1 MSDLPISE
9 SKDDTSN
16 SRKIKRRKPNAPSV
30 KTLEDLIN
38 LSDTMI
44 QTNCY
49 YNNIDNSMLARISPY
64 LKELN
69 KMIGLTDIKQSITNQ
84 MLYYLQHLHLESN
97 EFSGIQSSSTQG
109 PPTPQNPQNPV
120 IASLLSEIYSDIP
133 GPRRFT
139 RFSPPSTVAMTRQI
153 SVTQLHASRTL
164 LSMSQQGGLSSH
176 NNPSDNAQVSLSESL
191 ENKKAI
197 DKLYE
202 NGEYLHTVIT
212 GPPGAGKTQV
222 AKILSCI
229 YHNLNIFK
237 TKNKPMELKI
247 ANRND
252 FIAKYLGQTADKT
265 RKFLDSCLG
274 SVVFID
280 EAYSVG
286 HPPDSNGDSYVNE
299 ALDTLN
305 EYMSSH
311 KDDICIILA
320 GYEKELDERFFRI
333 NPGLRRRF
341 KWHHNIGE
349 YTGEELHKIFL
360 GKVSQGCWKLAEGDA
375 KLIENYI
382 VSNKK
387 QFIFGGGDMEQLFSI
402 AKIQSSI
409 RTFSLADCDRRCIIL
424 QDVIDS
430 IPTLVKKRPEK
441 PKYLSMYT

>member
-1 MSDLPISE
+1 MSDIPISE

-38 LSDTMI
+38 LSDTML

-49 YNNIDNSMLARISPY
+49 YNNIDNSMLARIAPY

-97 EFSGIQSSSTQG
+97 EFLGTQNTASSQA
-109 PPTPQNPQNPV
+109 PPNPQNPV
-120 IASLLSEIYSDIP
+120 IASLLSEIYSDP
-133 GPRRFT
+133 SRGRFS
-139 RFSPPSTVAMTRQI
+139 RFSPPQPIIMPPVAMTRQI

-164 LSMSQQGGLSSH
+164 LSMSQQGSL
-176 NNPSDNAQVSLSESL
+176 NNPSDSAQVSMSSSL
-191 ENKKAI
+191 EDKKAI
-197 DKLYE
+197 SRLYE

-237 TKNKPMELKI
+237 TKNKPMELKV

-360 GKVSQGCWKLAEGDA
+360 GKVSQGCWKLAESDA

-382 VSNKK
+382 ISNKK

-409 RTFSLADCDRRCIIL
+409 RTFPLADCDRRCIVL
-424 QDVIDS
+424 QDVLDS